1 MVDGSIWSIVRMNM
15 MGFDFRYWLRRY
27 HKGTMDRYPDAYYRQ
42 VSDFPYF
49 LMVARSTPL
58 TLISSWKEYSLIG
71 IRIFSICLTTS
82 RLNSNHNPRQI
93 TQSSIWNELWLSKLR
108 NSKSPQRNWSRNIII
123 LLAAYLLIFLWNAVS
138 RMIILT
144 RSKPEG
150 HILRAQSLD
159 YYQ

>member
-1 MVDGSIWSIVRMNM
+1 
-15 MGFDFRYWLRRY
+15 
-27 HKGTMDRYPDAYYRQ
+27 MDRYPDAYYRQ

-93 TQSSIWNELWLSKLR
+93 TQSSI
-108 NSKSPQRNWSRNIII
+108 
-123 LLAAYLLIFLWNAVS
+123 
-138 RMIILT
+138 
-144 RSKPEG
+144 
-150 HILRAQSLD
+150 
-159 YYQ
+159 